1 MKQKDLLQQM
11 CDYALKVSLRKGAQ
25 HARVAAISN
34 TAHELSVLNDTID
47 TIQKSVD
54 SSLMINL
61 FVEGRYG
68 TCSTN
73 KADPAGIDKLLD
85 DAIASVRLLA
95 PDPFRKLVPA
105 DLRYEGVPLY
115 SAHRG
120 SVDTEVK
127 KAFLSGCA
135 ASIWGKD
142 PALISVTAGYSDYRR
157 WLHLAD
163 SDGLSCTSEN
173 TWYSLSVECAVR
185 GRGDT
190 RPSDWDFEGGIKP
203 EDIGI
208 GPPGIPYRC
217 AASALERALAKRNPR
232 KIGSGRYQVI
242 VENRVAATLLSPMI
256 DAISGSSLQQQNSF
270 LLDKLGKSIAS
281 PALTLIDSPC
291 LRGSPGYRF
300 FDSEGLATAKRT
312 VIEMGRLNM
321 FFLSTYYALKMQM
334 PVTISAPSLL
344 LLKAGK
350 GNAATFAGLIKNG
363 IFVTGFNGGNC
374 NTATGDF
381 SYGIEGFKV
390 ENGQITYPVN
400 EMVMTGNMLDLWN
413 RLLAAGDDALKTM
426 SWQIPSLVFDT
437 IEFAGL

>member
-11 CDYALKVSLRKGAQ
+11 CDYALQGALRKGAQ

-34 TAHELSVLNDTID
+34 TANELSVLNDSIE
-47 TIQKSVD
+47 TIQKAVD
-54 SSLMINL
+54 SSLMIHL
-61 FVEGRYG
+61 FVDGRYG

-85 DAIASVRLLA
+85 DAVASVRLLA
-95 PDPFRKLVPA
+95 PDPFRILVPGE
-105 DLRYEGVPLY
+105 LRYEGDPLY

-120 SVDTEVK
+120 SVDTGVK

-135 ASIWGKD
+135 ASVWGKD

-163 SDGLSCTSEN
+163 TDGLNCTSEE

-185 GRGDT
+185 GRGDA
-190 RPSDWDFEGGIKP
+190 RPSDWDYLGGIKP
-203 EDIGI
+203 ENIGI
-208 GPPGIPYRC
+208 GKETPCTC
-217 AASALERALAKRNPR
+217 AATALERALSKRNPG
-232 KIGSGRYQVI
+232 KIASGRYPVI
-242 VENRVAATLLSPMI
+242 VENRVAATLLAPLIEAM
-256 DAISGSSLQQQNSF
+256 SGSSLQQQNSF

-281 PALTLIDSPC
+281 PALTLIDNPH
-291 LRGSPGYRF
+291 RKGSPGYRF
-300 FDSEGLATAKRT
+300 FDNEGLRTAKRT
-312 VIEMGRLNM
+312 VIESGRLNT

-334 PVTISAPSLL
+334 PPTISSPSLL
-344 LLKAGK
+344 FLKGGK
-350 GNAATFAGLIKNG
+350 GSAATIAGSMKNG

-413 RLLAAGDDALKTM
+413 RMLAAGDDALTTM
-426 SWQIPSLVFDT
+426 SWQIPSLLFDN